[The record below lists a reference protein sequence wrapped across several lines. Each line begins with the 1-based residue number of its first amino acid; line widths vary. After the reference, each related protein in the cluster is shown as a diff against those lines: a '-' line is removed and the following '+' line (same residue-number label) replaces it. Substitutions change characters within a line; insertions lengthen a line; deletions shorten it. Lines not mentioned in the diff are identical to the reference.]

1 MYQQAISK
9 IESALSNLG
18 VNPAD
23 AKTAE
28 GQYSISK
35 NKETEILIDVWQQ
48 NELVF
53 FQVMSLITK
62 VQNSNA
68 EAVYKML
75 LEENHNLVEAS
86 FAIINEMIMVKE
98 TYEFNSLFTQERAIS
113 AINRL
118 AYYSEMYRVKWAL

>member
-1 MYQQAISK
+1 MYQQAIGK

-18 VNPAD
+18 VNPKD

-62 VQNSNA
+62 VQNENA

-118 AYYSEMYRVKWAL
+118 AYYSEMYRTKWAL